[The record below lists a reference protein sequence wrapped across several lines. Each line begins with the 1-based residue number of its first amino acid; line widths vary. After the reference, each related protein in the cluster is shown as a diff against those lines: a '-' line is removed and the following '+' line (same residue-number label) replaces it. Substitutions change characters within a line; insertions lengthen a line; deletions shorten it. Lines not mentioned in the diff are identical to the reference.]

1 MSRKRNVIALL
12 ERARALCEPRTWYQ
26 LSKQTGIAETTISRC
41 RRRGGTLDDKT
52 LETSHVPAH
61 GRTNGHGLY
70 GRRPSPRRRNQRVLA
85 PQTPAPT
92 AVGCNCECRTLGTRG
107 SADRRRTECHHST
120 YRYDALYIMRSTTPA
135 REARTTRASLRLL
148 KALRAHGAC

>member
-1 MSRKRNVIALL
+1 M
-12 ERARALCEPRTWYQ
+12 T
-26 LSKQTGIAETTISRC
+26 
-41 RRRGGTLDDKT
+41 KT

-107 SADRRRTECHHST
+107 ALTDGAQSATTQLIDTTRYTLCEVRRRLEK
-120 YRYDALYIMRSTTPA
+120 RARPA
-135 REARTTRASLRLL
+135 PAF
-148 KALRAHGAC
+148 GC